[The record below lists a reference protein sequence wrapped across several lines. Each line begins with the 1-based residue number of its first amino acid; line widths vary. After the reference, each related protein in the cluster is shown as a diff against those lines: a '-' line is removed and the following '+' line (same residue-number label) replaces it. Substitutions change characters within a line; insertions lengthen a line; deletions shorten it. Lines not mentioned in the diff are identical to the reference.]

1 MTNPRIHL
9 AIDNCFASKR
19 WTDPLD
25 WARIVQQLGLC
36 CVEASA
42 DNECDPLYAD
52 PGYLGDWVRAVQ
64 SACKETGVR
73 VVNLYSGHGTYATL
87 GLAHPDGRNQER
99 ILNQWLKVMIAN
111 AAQLGAG
118 LGFFCH
124 AFNER
129 ILQDPLA
136 YAKAEEALYGRLAE
150 VAAYAQQCGL
160 RAIGLEQMYS
170 PHQIPWTLDG
180 AQVLLRELCRR
191 CDRPFYLTVDTGHQ
205 FGQRKFVRPTS
216 RQLREA
222 LQILRV
228 SGKLE
233 RRLWLGPDAAYT
245 HFRRAAAAPKSQEEV
260 HLQRVEEEMDRYP
273 YFFASFEDG
282 DTYLWLRR
290 FACYSPIIHLQQTDG
305 KSSSHRPFT
314 EENNR
319 QGIIR
324 AEELLQA
331 MADSYSRQ
339 PEPDMPP
346 RCEEIYLTL
355 EIFSS
360 TADLPNEILERLAE
374 SVAYW
379 RRYIPK
385 DGLSLGE
392 LL

>member
-1 MTNPRIHL
+1 MTYPRVHL

-19 WTDPLD
+19 WTDPFE
-25 WARIVQQLGLC
+25 WARIVQQLGLR

-52 PGYLGDWVRAVQ
+52 PGYLEEWVGEVQ
-64 SACKETGVR
+64 SACKQAGVR
-73 VVNLYSGHGTYATL
+73 VVNLYSGHGTYTTL
-87 GLAHPDGRNQER
+87 GLAHPDRRNQER

-129 ILQDPLA
+129 TLQDPRA
-136 YAKAEEALYGRLAE
+136 YAKAERALCRRLAE

-160 RAIGLEQMYS
+160 KAIGLEQMYS
-170 PHQIPWTLDG
+170 PHQIPWTLEG
-180 AQVLLRELCRR
+180 AQRLLREIYRR
-191 CDRPFYLTVDTGHQ
+191 CDRPFYLTLDTGHQ
-205 FGQRKFVRPTS
+205 FGQRKFLRPTS
-216 RQLREA
+216 LQLRQA
-222 LQILRV
+222 LQALRA

-233 RRLWLGPDAAYT
+233 RGLWLGPEVAYT
-245 HFRRAAAAPKSQEEV
+245 HFRRAALAPKSQEEI
-260 HLQRVEEEMDRYP
+260 HLQRMVEEMDRYP
-273 YFFASFEDG
+273 YLFASFDDG
-282 DTYLWLRR
+282 DTYLWLRK

-305 KSSSHRPFT
+305 KSSSHLPFT

-324 AEELLQA
+324 AEEVLQA
-331 MADSYSRQ
+331 MVDSYNRQ
-339 PEPDMPP
+339 PEPHMPP

-360 TADLPNEILERLAE
+360 TADLPNEVLDGLAE

-379 RRYIPK
+379 RRHIPK
-385 DGLSLGE
+385 DGLTLGE
-392 LL
+392 LI

>member
-1 MTNPRIHL
+1 V
-9 AIDNCFASKR
+9 K
-19 WTDPLD
+19 
-25 WARIVQQLGLC
+25 
-36 CVEASA
+36 
-42 DNECDPLYAD
+42 
-52 PGYLGDWVRAVQ
+52 
-64 SACKETGVR
+64 
-73 VVNLYSGHGTYATL
+73 VVNLYSGHGTYTTL
-87 GLAHPDGRNQER
+87 GLAHPDRRNQER
-99 ILNQWLKVMIAN
+99 ILNQWLKVMVAN

-129 ILQDPLA
+129 ILQDPVA
-136 YAKAEEALYGRLAE
+136 YAKAEEELCGRLAE

-160 RAIGLEQMYS
+160 KTIGLEQMYS

-180 AQVLLRELCRR
+180 AQRLLRELYRR
-191 CDRPFYLTVDTGHQ
+191 SGRPFYLTVDTGHQ
-205 FGQRKFVRPTS
+205 FGQRRFLRPTP

-222 LQILRV
+222 LPILRA

-233 RRLWLGPDAAYT
+233 RGLWLGPDAAYT
-245 HFRRAAAAPKSQEEV
+245 HFRAAAAPESQEEV
-260 HLQRVEEEMDRYP
+260 DLQWVEEEMDRYP
-273 YFFASFEDG
+273 YLFASFEDG

-290 FACYSPIIHLQQTDG
+290 FGCYSPIIHLQQTDG

-314 EENNR
+314 EEDNR

-324 AEELLQA
+324 AEEVLQA
-331 MADSYSRQ
+331 LADSYHRQ

-346 RCEEIYLTL
+346 RCQEIYLTL
-355 EIFSS
+355 EIFPS
-360 TADLPNEILERLAE
+360 TADLPNEILHRLAE

-379 RRYIPK
+379 RRYIPE